1 MQRRVYIVLLLLVI
15 PMMFVSA
22 SGDAENEQIIIHQ
35 ENGILVS
42 NGTLILTGT
51 SNIPL
56 NNATWNL
63 FNFSDDNQNLAVI
76 SSGDYLTEVDPI
88 EDNLWTWQLQVNVS
102 EIDCTCFLSVGVYD
116 TYSTIYVYIGED
128 NHRPIILNI
137 ENQPQIIT
145 NDDMEFSL
153 DLILPTSHDGPLFAQ
168 TNICNSAANFLT
180 CLSDPITAN
189 TAVNQDG
196 DNYKLIL
203 NLSTNNVY
211 EGNWIVST
219 RIIDNLLTQSN
230 PISTGFNF
238 DITPPSVNISM
249 RGSII
254 EGERVDIYA
263 NAEDNQD
270 SGEISYTWLYSQPGE
285 EFRGL
290 STQEDSSSISL
301 YPELSG
307 NWSVRVEIRDGAGW
321 TNSSQINF
329 SVNNYLPVAKLT
341 IDSMIIE
348 NGSSIKVNPDSSW
361 VISANECF
369 DTSNDLDD
377 LTYYW
382 RFTSEQGTEIFT
394 GVEISSELELASE
407 IYDVQFI
414 VYDDDSS
421 SSTIEFE
428 IDFTEQMP
436 LNSVPIMIKLIVIF
450 ILSAGAIVLLKYS
463 NREIKDESNKIP
475 KWKPK
480 K

>member
-1 MQRRVYIVLLLLVI
+1 MQRRVYIVLLLLMI

-22 SGDAENEQIIIHQ
+22 SGDTENEQIIINQ

-42 NGTLILTGT
+42 NGTLMLTGT

-56 NNATWNL
+56 ANATWNL

-88 EDNLWTWQLQVNVS
+88 EEDLWTWQLQVNVT

-137 ENQPQIIT
+137 ENQPQVIT
-145 NDDMEFSL
+145 NDDIEFSL
-153 DLILPTSHDGPLFAQ
+153 DLILPPSHVGTLFAQ

-189 TAVNQDG
+189 TGVNQDG
-196 DNYKLIL
+196 DNYNLVL
-203 NLSTNNVY
+203 NLSSNNVY
-211 EGNWIVST
+211 EGNWIIST

-249 RGSII
+249 RSSII

-321 TNSSQINF
+321 TNSSEINF
-329 SVNNYLPVAKLT
+329 TVNNYLPVAKLT

-382 RFTSEQGTEIFT
+382 RFTSGQGTEIFT
-394 GVEISSELELASE
+394 GVEISSELELTAE
-407 IYDVQFI
+407 IYEVQFI

-436 LNSVPIMIKLIVIF
+436 LNSVPTIIKLIVIF
-450 ILSAGAIVLLKYS
+450 ILSAGVILLLKYS
-463 NREIKDESNKIP
+463 NRGIKDESNKIP